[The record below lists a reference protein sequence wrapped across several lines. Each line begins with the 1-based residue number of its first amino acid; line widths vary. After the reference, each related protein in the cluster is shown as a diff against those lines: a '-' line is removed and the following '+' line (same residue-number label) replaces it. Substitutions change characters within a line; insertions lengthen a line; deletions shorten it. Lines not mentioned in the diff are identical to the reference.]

1 MTTTQDT
8 RRPAAEPAAPAGQ
21 HDEQLRRLHLIQWTL
36 RGALALALI
45 VSMAANILA
54 AEPDPVARSIAAW
67 SPLALY
73 TAIEVMTRVPVRNRL
88 LGGIRIVATVAIAVI
103 AGVTSYL
110 HMVGVGQRYG
120 ESWQVVYL
128 LPISVDGL
136 VTVLTLSLLDIASQ
150 VRSLTAEATS
160 AAQRTARVNTG
171 STPVGVNGVQAERK
185 VDVGQGDDGTTTTAG
200 GGGQDAQASR
210 KSPTTRRPTGRA
222 RTQRAAPPPLPSET
236 EALPAEL
243 EPLLQPATDLLQ
255 QLQAAGKPIT
265 RDYFAAALRDAG
277 QPLRSAKVTLLLA
290 AVKNQ
295 HAQNRPLTQAAV
307 QSDRPADAPRA
318 SDGG

>member
-1 MTTTQDT
+1 MNATHDT
-8 RRPAAEPAAPAGQ
+8 RHITAGPATVAGQ
-21 HDEQLRRLHLIQWTL
+21 HDDELRRLRLIQWTL
-36 RGALALALI
+36 RGALALALV

-54 AEPDPVARSIAAW
+54 AAPDPVARSIAAW

-88 LGGIRIVATVAIAVI
+88 LGAIRIVATVAIAVI

-150 VRSLTAEATS
+150 VRSAIVRAAAVQKHQSIIPVVSDSTSIGGSATQAQRNIDADEGGDVATS
-160 AAQRTARVNTG
+160 MSG
-171 STPVGVNGVQAERK
+171 ST
-185 VDVGQGDDGTTTTAG
+185 
-200 GGGQDAQASR
+200 GQDAEASR
-210 KSPTTRRPTGRA
+210 RPLGTRRPTGRA
-222 RTQRAAPPPLPSET
+222 RAQRATPPVRVSET
-236 EALPAEL
+236 VALPPEL
-243 EPLLQPATDLLQ
+243 EPLLQPATQVLQ
-255 QLQAAGKPIT
+255 ELQAAGRPIT
-265 RDYFAAALRDAG
+265 RDCFAAALRDAG

-290 AVKNQ
+290 AVRNQ
-295 HAQNRPLTQAAV
+295 HAQQNG
-307 QSDRPADAPRA
+307 S
-318 SDGG
+318 

>member
-1 MTTTQDT
+1 MTTTQGADRIT
-8 RRPAAEPAAPAGQ
+8 TEPVAPALQ
-21 HDEQLRRLHLIQWTL
+21 HDDEARRLRLIQWTL

-45 VSMAANILA
+45 VSMAANVLA
-54 AEPDPVARSIAAW
+54 AAPDPVARSIAAW
-67 SPLALY
+67 SPIALY

-88 LGGIRIVATVAIAVI
+88 LGSIRIVATVAIAVI

-150 VRSLTAEATS
+150 VRTATAKAT
-160 AAQRTARVNTG
+160 AATQHHQPISPATAG
-171 STPVGVNGVQAERK
+171 STPAGGTAVQAERN
-185 VDVGQGDDGTTTTAG
+185 VDVRQGDDVATSTAG
-200 GGGQDAQASR
+200 GAGQDTDASR
-210 KSPTTRRPTGRA
+210 KPPAARRPTGRA
-222 RTQRAAPPPLPSET
+222 RTPRAAPPTLRNET
-236 EALPAEL
+236 EPLPAEL
-243 EPLLQPATDLLQ
+243 EPLLQPATRVLQ

-277 QPLRSAKVTLLLA
+277 QPLRSAKVTVLLA
-290 AVKNQ
+290 AARNQ
-295 HAQNRPLTQAAV
+295 HAQNRPPT
-307 QSDRPADAPRA
+307 
-318 SDGG
+318 